1 MGILDGR
8 VAIVTGAG
16 QGSGRGVALALAA
29 EGASVA
35 VVGRT
40 ESKLVDVAREIKD
53 RGGMAI
59 PLPCDVG
66 DTAQIDAVVK
76 ATADEFGRIDIL
88 AQAAHHNSRVG
99 NLLEVSEEDIELLW
113 ATGPKAT
120 LHFMRQCHP
129 YLRGGGSIINF
140 GSSTQMKPA
149 HFGVYAATKDAI
161 RSLSRAASIEWG
173 PDRIRVNVMAPV
185 TDSPNWLA
193 DRRRRGDTSDPG
205 LGVPLGRVGDA
216 ESDIGR
222 VAVFLAGDDSAY
234 VTGQF
239 ILVDGGF
246 AYHR

>member
-1 MGILDGR
+1 MLSVSARRGIDH
-8 VAIVTGAG
+8 
-16 QGSGRGVALALAA
+16 
-29 EGASVA
+29 
-35 VVGRT
+35 
-40 ESKLVDVAREIKD
+40 K
-53 RGGMAI
+53 
-59 PLPCDVG
+59 
-66 DTAQIDAVVK
+66 
-76 ATADEFGRIDIL
+76 FRI
-88 AQAAHHNSRVG
+88 
-99 NLLEVSEEDIELLW
+99 E
-113 ATGPKAT
+113 
-120 LHFMRQCHP
+120 
-129 YLRGGGSIINF
+129 
-140 GSSTQMKPA
+140 
-149 HFGVYAATKDAI
+149 YAATKDAI

-193 DRRRRGDTSDPG
+193 DRQRRGDTSDPG